1 MARRSVPSPSE
12 PRPPRLSED
21 EFAEEVLHVVAQIP
35 PGRVMTYGAI
45 AACLGSTASR
55 RVGKVMA
62 HYGSAVPW
70 WRVVHADGRAPTCHD
85 GTALRH
91 YVRENTPVRGSAA
104 RYRIVVREA
113 MWRPGRPSVQA
124 DGEAPEATA

>member
-1 MARRSVPSPSE
+1 MPSHSE
-12 PRPPRLSED
+12 RGPAGHVSPHVCED

-35 PGRVMTYGAI
+35 PGRVMTYGGI
-45 AACLGSTASR
+45 AAQLGSRASR

-70 WRVVHADGRAPTCHD
+70 WRVVHADGSAPQCHD

-91 YVRENTPVRGSAA
+91 YVRENTPLRGSAE
-104 RYRIVVREA
+104 RFRIVMREA
-113 MWRPGRPSVQA
+113 AWRPPDDA
-124 DGEAPEATA
+124 